1 MMQLQNRKIVY
12 IAMLSAGAT
21 VVAILERFIPMP
33 IPFLKLG
40 LANIFIIFALFIHPL
55 AALTVIIIKIF
66 FSSIIFGG
74 IFQPITIMQI
84 VGGISGLIGM
94 YLIIKSNI
102 KCSLLGISI
111 IGAFIHNIT
120 MLFTA
125 GLIAHITDIMKLY
138 SIFAAF
144 SLISGGIIGIA
155 TIYLIKSM
163 YKRNINY
170 NL

>member
-1 MMQLQNRKIVY
+1 
-12 IAMLSAGAT
+12 
-21 VVAILERFIPMP
+21 
-33 IPFLKLG
+33 
-40 LANIFIIFALFIHPL
+40 
-55 AALTVIIIKIF
+55 
-66 FSSIIFGG
+66 
-74 IFQPITIMQI
+74 MQI